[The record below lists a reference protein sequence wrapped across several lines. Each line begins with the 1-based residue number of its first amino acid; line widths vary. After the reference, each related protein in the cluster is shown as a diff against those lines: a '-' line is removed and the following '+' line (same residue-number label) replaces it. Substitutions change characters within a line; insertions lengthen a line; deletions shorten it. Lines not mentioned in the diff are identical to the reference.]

1 MKPELIL
8 QSDVLDIVFENK
20 NKAYGA
26 YELRRYYNKRL
37 KQSMFVTFLL
47 VTVFAFLQSWKIP
60 HRKGSI
66 AFDNLDSLK
75 LMEMKLKPDEPI
87 EKPKEKIIQPK
98 KLAEIKYENFV
109 VKPDDE
115 VKDTLPTIEAI
126 CSKSISNRNV
136 DGDIV
141 PPEDV
146 IKPSSNGN
154 NINVTTT
161 EVEEEIRPVHF
172 AEVMPEFP
180 GGMDAFLKFMQRNL
194 KQPENMEDA
203 EKLVVVAEFV
213 VDAEGNI
220 SDLKI
225 SQHARADPDAEVIR
239 VIKKM
244 PQWKPGIQNGRKVP
258 VFCKLPVTFVA
269 SE

>member
-66 AFDNLDSLK
+66 AFDNLD
-75 LMEMKLKPDEPI
+75 
-87 EKPKEKIIQPK
+87 
-98 KLAEIKYENFV
+98 
-109 VKPDDE
+109 
-115 VKDTLPTIEAI
+115 LPTIDELTQ
-126 CSKSISNRNV
+126 SVISDKNV
-136 DGDIV
+136 KGENISPNEIV
-141 PPEDV
+141 
-146 IKPSSNGN
+146 KPSSNGN

-213 VDAEGNI
+213 VDAEGKI